1 MNSLIKTL
9 SIAAFITIVI
19 LLIVSCDSSTE
30 STCGT
35 KQTADTTLILKASG
49 PTNFSLVTPDA
60 RKDCHA
66 EFELLFGWADP
77 VKRETNQFKPSL
89 DWTFQTYPGFFFF
102 PAAPA
107 VLWEQEDGYWWHA
120 EVSEGAKNQDD
131 EYVQYQIVGTL
142 GSTNDEIMIKASI
155 KYVPY

>member
-1 MNSLIKTL
+1 MSKNSFVKTFALI
-9 SIAAFITIVI
+9 SVIA
-19 LLIVSCDSSTE
+19 LLLVSCDSATE

-35 KQTADTTLILKASG
+35 KMTADTTLILKASG

-66 EFELLFGWADP
+66 EFELFFGWADP
-77 VKRETNQFKPSL
+77 AKRETDQFKPAL
-89 DWTFQTYPGFFFF
+89 DWTFQVFPGFFFI
-102 PAAPA
+102 PAPQPE
-107 VLWEQEDGYWWHA
+107 LWEQEDGYWWH
-120 EVSEGAKNQDD
+120 VKIDEGAKNQDD

-142 GSTNDEIMIKASI
+142 GSINDEIMIKAKI

>member
-1 MNSLIKTL
+1 MSLNNFVKT
-9 SIAAFITIVI
+9 IALISVIAF
-19 LLIVSCDSSTE
+19 LLVSCDSATE

-35 KQTADTTLILKASG
+35 KMTADTTLILKASG

-66 EFELLFGWADP
+66 EFELFFGWADP
-77 VKRETNQFKPSL
+77 AKRETDQFKPSL
-89 DWTFQTYPGFFFF
+89 DWTFQVFPGFFYF

-107 VLWEQEDGYWWHA
+107 ELWEQEDGYWWHA

-142 GSTNDEIMIKASI
+142 GSINDEIMIKASI